1 MKMIT
6 SKKVVAQA
14 GLHSI
19 TVYED
24 GGIVWKNY
32 YDTALEAAQDFV
44 KFTDHG
50 MADWE
55 RVIILETPEGS
66 KRMKRY
72 SRIEVIK

>member
-1 MKMIT
+1 MKAST
-6 SKKVVAQA
+6 KVIAQA

-32 YDTALEAAQDFV
+32 YDTALDAAQDFV
-44 KFTDHG
+44 KFVDHG

-55 RVIILETPEGS
+55 RVIILETPEGA
-66 KRMKRY
+66 KRMKCF
-72 SRIEVIK
+72 SRIEVAK